1 MEEWRADHSEV
12 QNFPL
17 PLVCSQTF
25 MIQEEQKENCLT
37 HDHAL
42 VHTAFSFY
50 SHQKSRIKY
59 FLVKKKKKK
68 KRGEHCSLLE
78 CQSQSQCGGMEASS
92 FRFCYAVPSRSV
104 QGKLHRLF
112 GLGFKSYVDSFCH
125 FNQFLLHP
133 FDISWLCI
141 RFY

>member
-68 KRGEHCSLLE
+68 KGGTLLPFGMSEPKSVWRHGGQQFQILLCSALTF
-78 CQSQSQCGGMEASS
+78 CAREATQT
-92 FRFCYAVPSRSV
+92 FR
-104 QGKLHRLF
+104 L
-112 GLGFKSYVDSFCH
+112 
-125 FNQFLLHP
+125 
-133 FDISWLCI
+133 
-141 RFY
+141 RF

>member
-1 MEEWRADHSEV
+1 MEDWRADYSEV

-25 MIQEEQKENCLT
+25 MIQEERKESCLT

-68 KRGEHCSLLE
+68 LGTLLPFGMSEPKSVWRRGGQQFQILLCSALML
-78 CQSQSQCGGMEASS
+78 CAREATQT
-92 FRFCYAVPSRSV
+92 FR
-104 QGKLHRLF
+104 L
-112 GLGFKSYVDSFCH
+112 
-125 FNQFLLHP
+125 
-133 FDISWLCI
+133 
-141 RFY
+141 RF